1 MKKINK
7 LIVFIFIFS
16 FMVITINIPVYG
28 ENISNPEELPEEDL
42 LEDEVEDGI
51 PDEQPDE
58 QPQGTNPAQGV
69 GDDWLEAA
77 FEAAGKF
84 LTQEELTDTDI
95 HLNGEENPGI
105 IETIL
110 EKFKEIVKALNKILL
125 VVLAGLSTI
134 SLAITGVRYILS
146 QGDANRQVVAKN
158 NLHTAFKGMFFG
170 FGAFLI
176 WRIAMS
182 IIQVVITLMAG

>member
-1 MKKINK
+1 MKKMNK
-7 LIVFIFIFS
+7 LIVLLAMVT
-16 FMVITINIPVYG
+16 FMIITIHAPVYG
-28 ENISNPEELPEEDL
+28 DDQNPEELTDPADES
-42 LEDEVEDGI
+42 EDEE
-51 PDEQPDE
+51 
-58 QPQGTNPAQGV
+58 QGTETDDSEEGQEANDGGQG
-69 GDDWLEAA
+69 GNSDWLEEA
-77 FEAAGKF
+77 FGAAGKF

-95 HLNGEENPGI
+95 YINGSKTGI

-110 EKFKEIVKALNKILL
+110 SKFKTIVKALNKILL

-134 SLAITGVRYILS
+134 SLAITGIRYILS
-146 QGDANRQVVAKN
+146 QGDAAKQVVAKN

-182 IIQVVITLMAG
+182 IIQVIIELMAG